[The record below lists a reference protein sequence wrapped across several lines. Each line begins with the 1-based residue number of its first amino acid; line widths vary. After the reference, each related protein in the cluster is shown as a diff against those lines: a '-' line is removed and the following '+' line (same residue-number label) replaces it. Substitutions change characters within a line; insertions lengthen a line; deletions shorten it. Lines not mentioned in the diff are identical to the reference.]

1 MVNIV
6 GTACPGCSVE
16 VFENS
21 DTDGEGETY
30 VGGTTADASGAFT
43 VTVDRLA
50 KPYVTATASDAING
64 TSEFSAVF
72 TATVTGGNVYLPIVL
87 KNR

>member
-1 MVNIV
+1 M
-6 GTACPGCSVE
+6 
-16 VFENS
+16 NS

-64 TSEFSAVF
+64 PLNSRRCSR
-72 TATVTGGNVYLPIVL
+72 LQ
-87 KNR
+87 

>member
-1 MVNIV
+1 M
-6 GTACPGCSVE
+6 
-16 VFENS
+16 NS

-43 VTVDRLA
+43 VTFDRLA

-64 TSEFSAVF
+64 PLNSRRCSR
-72 TATVTGGNVYLPIVL
+72 LQ
-87 KNR
+87 